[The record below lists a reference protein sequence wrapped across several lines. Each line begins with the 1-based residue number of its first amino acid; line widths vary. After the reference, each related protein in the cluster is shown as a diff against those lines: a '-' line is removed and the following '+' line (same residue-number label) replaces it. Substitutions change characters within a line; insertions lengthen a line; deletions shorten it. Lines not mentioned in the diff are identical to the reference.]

1 MKFIIFLF
9 FTYFLKIVSIK
20 TAKPKLCINCK
31 HFIPDDDTGE
41 FSRCSFFPHVHS
53 KINYLV
59 NGINKIDK
67 GDFYYCSTARTS
79 DNMCGIEGK
88 SYVKKRIIIKK
99 NDDIL
104 KRIMINK
111 KN

>member
-9 FTYFLKIVSIK
+9 LTFFLKTVSIK

-31 HFIPDDDTGE
+31 HFIPDDDSGE
-41 FSRCSFFPHVHS
+41 FSRCSFFPHVHR

-67 GDFYYCSTARTS
+67 GDFYYCSTARSS

-88 SYVKKRIIIKK
+88 SYVKKRIIIK
-99 NDDIL
+99 
-104 KRIMINK
+104 NK
-111 KN
+111 KNI

>member
-9 FTYFLKIVSIK
+9 LIFFLKTVSIK

-67 GDFYYCSTARTS
+67 EDFYYCSTARTS

-88 SYVKKRIIIKK
+88 SYVKKRIIIK
-99 NDDIL
+99 
-104 KRIMINK
+104 NK
-111 KN
+111 KNI